1 MWRVPVSRRL
11 RAGLAGGATLA
22 VVAGLFAM
30 GVNNGY
36 PAARPQLLSG
46 AAWLASAQV
55 GQLTLLDGST
65 AEVAAQ
71 VQVAKPGERLDVVQ
85 ESATAYSVNSSA
97 GTIRR
102 VDGASFEVTPPATP
116 LPGARGGLRAFAG
129 PDSLYALDSQRGIL
143 TAADPLTLTDRGA
156 PVPLATEISPQ
167 AAALDDAGRL
177 WVLDTTTGDLV
188 WIDNGQRHA
197 RRSMA
202 TPGAGVLVIADGA
215 PVVVDQARRTA
226 ELLDPHDASARAIL
240 NLDLRPG
247 DRLQVGG
254 SPHSS
259 RLYLVASR
267 GVLDICDLT
276 ATTCGSALPLG
287 SADNGDLGAPVETG
301 GRLFVP
307 DYGSGKVWIVD
318 LQQAKVLAQP
328 KILDPKTRFQ
338 LLTRD
343 GVVFYN
349 DPNSEHAGVIRLDG
363 GVTAV
368 AKYDP
373 GDPDKGLTGS
383 TGAPEKPQQPPAN
396 PAPDNSPSPPSS
408 PPPPPPTPPSNP
420 PSTPNQPDPGTPQG
434 QQLAVQISVSKPTA
448 LVGEDVT
455 LKVVGTGTQQPVSA
469 RWTFGDN
476 TPYGTGT
483 AVSHHWDSA
492 KTFQVSV
499 TATFANRHTAM
510 ASLPFPVTVKRPVL
524 KVAAAAG
531 GTVSGA
537 GIACPPTCAATF
549 DPGQSVT
556 LTAKPDAGSTFAG
569 WSGGCTGAATT
580 CTLTMTAD
588 TTVTATF
595 QKGVPIPTVLPAPVL
610 VSPADNAQ
618 FFRYPRTTTLKWQA
632 VAGAVKY
639 KVEVLCDTC
648 GASPWTPWITTAVTG
663 TSYTFDWVG
672 DNTGRWR
679 ITAIAADGTPGTPS
693 GYRQFKYDTRLAGFA
708 GHWHRVSGSDVMLQ
722 AQITP
727 QSATSATL
735 ELWGNCGG
743 GQPPC
748 DQGTRTATLSGSTLS
763 ATFNF
768 GFKVMTV
775 QITRSGNNIVVNT
788 HNHFTDNSGRADYD
802 TSDTMAQG

>member
-1 MWRVPVSRRL
+1 
-11 RAGLAGGATLA
+11 
-22 VVAGLFAM
+22 
-30 GVNNGY
+30 
-36 PAARPQLLSG
+36 
-46 AAWLASAQV
+46 
-55 GQLTLLDGST
+55 
-65 AEVAAQ
+65 
-71 VQVAKPGERLDVVQ
+71 
-85 ESATAYSVNSSA
+85 
-97 GTIRR
+97 
-102 VDGASFEVTPPATP
+102 
-116 LPGARGGLRAFAG
+116 
-129 PDSLYALDSQRGIL
+129 
-143 TAADPLTLTDRGA
+143 
-156 PVPLATEISPQ
+156 
-167 AAALDDAGRL
+167 
-177 WVLDTTTGDLV
+177 
-188 WIDNGQRHA
+188 
-197 RRSMA
+197 MA
-202 TPGAGVLVIADGA
+202 TPGAGVLVIANGA

-226 ELLDPHDASARAIL
+226 ELLDPHDAGARAIL

-287 SADNGDLGAPVETG
+287 GTDGGDLGAPVETG

-318 LQQAKVLAQP
+318 LQQARVLAQP

-363 GVTAV
+363 GVSPV

-383 TGAPEKPQQPPAN
+383 TGAPEKPRQPPAD
-396 PAPDNSPSPPSS
+396 PPPDNNPSPQPPSG
-408 PPPPPPTPPSNP
+408 PPPPPPPSIPSPPSG
-420 PSTPNQPDPGTPQG
+420 PSQPDPGTPPG
-434 QQLAVQISVSKPTA
+434 QQPTVQISVSKPTA

-455 LKVVGTGTQQPVSA
+455 LKVVGTGKQQPVSA
-469 RWTFGDN
+469 RWNFGDN

-483 AVSHHWDSA
+483 TVGHHWDTA

-499 TATFANRHTAM
+499 TATFAGGHTAT
-510 ASLPFPVTVKRPVL
+510 ASLPFPVTAKRPVL
-524 KVAAAAG
+524 TVAAAAG
-531 GTVSGA
+531 GTVSGG
-537 GIACPPTCAATF
+537 GIACPPTCKATL

-556 LTAKPDAGSTFAG
+556 LTAKPDAGSTFTG
-569 WSGGCTGAATT
+569 WSGGCTGGATT

-588 TTVTATF
+588 ATVTATF

-610 VSPADNAQ
+610 VSPADNAL

-632 VAGAVKY
+632 VTGAVKY

-648 GASPWTPWITTAVTG
+648 GSTPWTPWVTTTVTG

-693 GYRQFKYDTRLAGFA
+693 GYRQFKYDTRLAGFVGTWKNVTTSRA
-708 GHWHRVSGSDVMLQ
+708 MLQ
-722 AQITP
+722 AQIT
-727 QSATSATL
+727 QKSATTATL
-735 ELWGNCGG
+735 QLWGSCGG
-743 GQPPC
+743 ALC
-748 DQGTRTATLSGSTLS
+748 DQGTTTATLSGNALT
-763 ATFNF
+763 ATYTYS
-768 GFKVMTV
+768 FKVVTV
-775 QITRSGNNIVVNT
+775 SITRSGNNIVVFT
-788 HNHFTDNSGRADYD
+788 HHRFTDGSGRDYD
-802 TSDTMAQG
+802 ATDTMAKV